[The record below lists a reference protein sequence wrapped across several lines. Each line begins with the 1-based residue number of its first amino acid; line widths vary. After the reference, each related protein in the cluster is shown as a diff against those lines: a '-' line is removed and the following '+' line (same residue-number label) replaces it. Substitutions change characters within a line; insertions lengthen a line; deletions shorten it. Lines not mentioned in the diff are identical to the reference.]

1 MTRPLSSAYV
11 RIFSPETRNFFTY
24 TYFSNSFNFFKS
36 LNDALINMVAI
47 LMKSSKLATVGLLKK
62 EILK

>member
-24 TYFSNSFNFFKS
+24 TNFFKS
-36 LNDALINMVAI
+36 LNAALINMVAI